1 MGYVESLLGKN
12 EQIVVMERQHWTTL
26 LMSFLVNLFL
36 VIVIIA
42 VYALLGNISASDQV
56 KNILQIL
63 RTVLLFVLLYPVGR
77 FGWDLIQWEAEQYI
91 VTNRRVMQTEGIV
104 NKKTVDSSLE
114 KVNDIILTQS
124 FLGRIMG
131 YGDLEIITGSD
142 VGINL
147 LKRLA
152 QPVKFKTAML
162 DQKAAMHNPD
172 ILDQPPAP
180 PVQVT
185 GSIMGAKPKAAADDD
200 DDPLKQIAELDN
212 LRKNGAISDAEYQTA
227 KARLLAKL

>member
-1 MGYVESLLGKN
+1 MGYVDSLLGKN
-12 EQIVVMERQHWTTL
+12 EQIVVIERQHWTTL
-26 LMSFLVNLFL
+26 LMSFLVNVFL
-36 VIVIIA
+36 IIVIMALYA
-42 VYALLGNISASDQV
+42 VLGNVPANDQV
-56 KNILQIL
+56 KNIV
-63 RTVLLFVLLYPVGR
+63 RTVLLFVLLFPVGR

-91 VTNRRVMQTEGIV
+91 VTNRRVMQTEGII

-124 FLGRIMG
+124 FLGRILG

-162 DQKAAMHNPD
+162 DEKAAMHNPD
-172 ILDQPPAP
+172 ILDRVATPSVP
-180 PVQVT
+180 VT
-185 GSIMGAKPKAAADDD
+185 GSLLDTKPKAAADDD
-200 DDPLKQIAELDN
+200 EDPLKKIAELDN
-212 LRKNGAISDAEYQTA
+212 LRKNGAISDAEYQAA
-227 KARLLAKL
+227 KAKLLAKL

>member
-36 VIVIIA
+36 VIVLL
-42 VYALLGNISASDQV
+42 VLYFLLRDVALKNPNLGFLNIV
-56 KNILQIL
+56 
-63 RTVLLFVLLYPVGR
+63 TVVLLFALLYPVGR

-152 QPVKFKTAML
+152 QPVK
-162 DQKAAMHNPD
+162 
-172 ILDQPPAP
+172 
-180 PVQVT
+180 
-185 GSIMGAKPKAAADDD
+185 
-200 DDPLKQIAELDN
+200 
-212 LRKNGAISDAEYQTA
+212 
-227 KARLLAKL
+227 

>member
-36 VIVIIA
+36 VIVLL
-42 VYALLGNISASDQV
+42 VLYFLLRDVALKNPNLGFLNIV
-56 KNILQIL
+56 
-63 RTVLLFVLLYPVGR
+63 TVVLLFALLYPVGR

>member
-12 EQIVVMERQHWTTL
+12 EQIVVIERQHWTTL
-26 LMSFLVNLFL
+26 LMSFLVNLFI
-36 VIVIIA
+36 VIV
-42 VYALLGNISASDQV
+42 LLILYFVLRDVAQKNPNLEFLNIV
-56 KNILQIL
+56 MV
-63 RTVLLFVLLYPVGR
+63 VLLFALLYPVGR

-172 ILDQPPAP
+172 ILDQPSAP
-180 PVQVT
+180 PVQVA
-185 GSIMGAKPKAAADDD
+185 GSIMGTKPKAAADDD

-212 LRKNGAISDAEYQTA
+212 LRKSGAISDAEYQTA